1 LNFVTYKKKK
11 KKLVKEEEEEE
22 EERQVHAIMPGFL
35 SNHTSLEKAITHS
48 KR

>member
-1 LNFVTYKKKK
+1 LNFVTYKKNKNI
-11 KKLVKEEEEEE
+11 LVKEEEE